1 MSEQVH
7 DPYDE
12 NYVAGDVENAAEA
25 DLPSTDDIWAPD
37 PTGSTEKPF
46 VPEQFTPVSID
57 EGMRRSGLAYSA
69 GIAFFAAT
77 AFMLFIGWLA
87 DLVLGSS
94 PWGLV
99 VGIILGAAIGFFQ
112 FFRLTSQIFA
122 SDKNGSQIKPLLDR
136 SDEKEL

>member
-12 NYVAGDVENAAEA
+12 NYVAGGVESAADA
-25 DLPSTDDIWAPD
+25 LPPSSDDLWTPEPA
-37 PTGSTEKPF
+37 EEPF
-46 VPEQFTPVSID
+46 VPESFTPVSVD
-57 EGMRRSGLAYSA
+57 EGNRRSGLAYSA

-122 SDKNGSQIKPLLDR
+122 SDKNGPAIKPLLDHT
-136 SDEKEL
+136 DENE